1 MSLNR
6 ETLEALVFPVLTYGV
21 LLKLLGSETTKVRNF
36 NEKNA
41 RNISCTLL
49 WRSSFSK

>member
-1 MSLNR
+1 MSIGR
-6 ETLEALVFPVLTYGV
+6 VTLEAFVFPMLTYGV
-21 LLKLLGSETTKVRNF
+21 LLQLLGSETTKVRNF